1 MTPKTAAAGN
11 AKLLDDFNTVV
22 AETEHL
28 LKSVASLG
36 DDKGSLIKDNVDEAL
51 AAASARL
58 ARIRE
63 KSAAQ
68 ATAAAR
74 AADDYVQ
81 ENPWRAMGFVAL
93 AAAVAGLIAGVA
105 ISRRAD

>member
-1 MTPKTAAAGN
+1 MTAKTAAAGN

-22 AETEHL
+22 AETERL

-36 DDKGSLIKDNVDEAL
+36 DDKGTVIKDNMEEAL
-51 AAASARL
+51 AAASEGL
-58 ARIRE
+58 TRIRE

-68 ATAAAR
+68 AAAAAR
-74 AADDYVQ
+74 VADEYVQ

-93 AAAVAGLIAGVA
+93 VAALAGLVAGVA
-105 ISRRAD
+105 ISRRGD